1 MNQTNK
7 FIIYFIKTKSLIDE
21 RIKIMKKINISD
33 YPQLFNLLSLNNV
46 IAADTFIEDSDSG
59 EQINLN
65 DLICDAVNDFEKL
78 VEDLQK

>member
-1 MNQTNK
+1 
-7 FIIYFIKTKSLIDE
+7 
-21 RIKIMKKINISD
+21 MKGTTTMKNININD

-46 IAADTFIEDSDSG
+46 IAANTFIEDSDSG

>member
-1 MNQTNK
+1 
-7 FIIYFIKTKSLIDE
+7 
-21 RIKIMKKINISD
+21 MKNINIKD

-46 IAADTFIEDSDSG
+46 IAANTFIEDSDSG

>member
-1 MNQTNK
+1 
-7 FIIYFIKTKSLIDE
+7 
-21 RIKIMKKINISD
+21 MKNININD
-33 YPQLFNLLSLNNV
+33 YPQLFNLLSLNSV

>member
-1 MNQTNK
+1 
-7 FIIYFIKTKSLIDE
+7 
-21 RIKIMKKINISD
+21 MKNININD

-65 DLICDAVNDFEKL
+65 DLICDAVNDFENL

>member
-1 MNQTNK
+1 
-7 FIIYFIKTKSLIDE
+7 
-21 RIKIMKKINISD
+21 MKNININD

>member
-1 MNQTNK
+1 
-7 FIIYFIKTKSLIDE
+7 
-21 RIKIMKKINISD
+21 MKKINISD

>member
-1 MNQTNK
+1 
-7 FIIYFIKTKSLIDE
+7 
-21 RIKIMKKINISD
+21 MKKININD

-46 IAADTFIEDSDSG
+46 INANTFIEDSDSG

>member
-1 MNQTNK
+1 
-7 FIIYFIKTKSLIDE
+7 
-21 RIKIMKKINISD
+21 MKNININD
-33 YPQLFNLLSLNNV
+33 YPQLFKLLSLNSV
-46 IAADTFIEDSDSG
+46 INANTFIKDSVTG

>member
-1 MNQTNK
+1 
-7 FIIYFIKTKSLIDE
+7 
-21 RIKIMKKINISD
+21 MKNININD

-46 IAADTFIEDSDSG
+46 INANTFIEDSDSG

>member
-1 MNQTNK
+1 
-7 FIIYFIKTKSLIDE
+7 
-21 RIKIMKKINISD
+21 MKNININD

-46 IAADTFIEDSDSG
+46 IAANTFIEDSDSG

>member
-1 MNQTNK
+1 
-7 FIIYFIKTKSLIDE
+7 
-21 RIKIMKKINISD
+21 MKKININD

-46 IAADTFIEDSDSG
+46 IAANTFIEDSDSG

-65 DLICDAVNDFEKL
+65 DLICDAVNDFENL

>member
-1 MNQTNK
+1 
-7 FIIYFIKTKSLIDE
+7 
-21 RIKIMKKINISD
+21 MKKININD

-46 IAADTFIEDSDSG
+46 IAANTFIEDSDSG

-78 VEDLQK
+78 VEDLQN

>member
-1 MNQTNK
+1 
-7 FIIYFIKTKSLIDE
+7 
-21 RIKIMKKINISD
+21 MKKININD

-46 IAADTFIEDSDSG
+46 IDANTFIEDSDSG